1 MNRPRSHLHL
11 TRPARNPAARCRS
24 LGTALAAV
32 ALAGAGCLSLACTR
46 AGTEIVV
53 QGSPTFLPVAK
64 PAVAA
69 YRPSRPPS
77 AVLLAAGSAEAVR
90 ALLAGNC
97 DLAALV
103 RELTPEESRRARDAG
118 IELRTFRLGYAA
130 AVPIVQHDNPVAA
143 LTVAQLR
150 GIWSGAIR
158 RWSEVGGADL
168 PIHVVTRAAGSPLA
182 DLWDERV
189 MGGLP
194 TRADATPAGGAG
206 GGDPDPVA
214 ALVGKDPAAI
224 GFGPGMGDAGDAGTG
239 VKPLAVAGVAATEES
254 LKSGRYA
261 LGGAIYLVLDGR
273 TASDTVQGFV
283 DFLLEPAGQRLVRR
297 AGYLPV

>member
-1 MNRPRSHLHL
+1 MSRPTSSLSL
-11 TRPARNPAARCRS
+11 RPPS
-24 LGTALAAV
+24 LGAALAA
-32 ALAGAGCLSLACTR
+32 AGLLSLACGR

-53 QGSPTFLPVAK
+53 QGSPSFLPIAR

-69 YRPSRPPS
+69 YRPARPPS
-77 AVLLAAGSAEAVR
+77 AVLLAAGSAEGVR

-97 DLAALV
+97 DVAALA
-103 RELTPEESRRARDAG
+103 RELTPGESRRARDAG

-130 AVPIVQHDNPVAA
+130 AVPIVQRGNPVSG

-189 MGGLP
+189 LGGSSI
-194 TRADATPAGGAG
+194 RADATPAAAIGGE
-206 GGDPDPVA
+206 PDPVL
-214 ALVGKDPAAI
+214 ALVGRDPAAI
-224 GFGPGMGDAGDAGTG
+224 GFAGIGEAAPGT
-239 VKPLAVAGVAATEES
+239 KPLAVGGVAATEES
-254 LKSGRYA
+254 LRSGRFP
-261 LGGAIYLVLDGR
+261 LGGGIYLVLDGR
-273 TASDTVQGFV
+273 TATDTVQGFV
-283 DFLLEPAGQRLVRR
+283 DFLLEPEGQRLVRR
-297 AGYLPV
+297 AGYLPA

>member
-1 MNRPRSHLHL
+1 MSRPRNHLHL
-11 TRPARNPAARCRS
+11 MSPARQPAARCRS
-24 LGTALAAV
+24 LGAALAAV
-32 ALAGAGCLSLACTR
+32 ALAGAGCLSLACAR

-53 QGSPTFLPVAK
+53 QGSPTFLPIAK

-77 AVLLAAGSAEAVR
+77 VVLLAAGSAEAVR

-118 IELRTFRLGYAA
+118 VELRTFRLGYTA
-130 AVPIVQHDNPVAA
+130 AVPIVHRDNPVAV

-189 MGGLP
+189 MGGVP

-206 GGDPDPVA
+206 GGGGEIPTRWSRWSATIRRPSA
-214 ALVGKDPAAI
+214 SARAWGGPWPGSSRSRSPAS
-224 GFGPGMGDAGDAGTG
+224 P
-239 VKPLAVAGVAATEES
+239 PPRS
-254 LKSGRYA
+254 R
-261 LGGAIYLVLDGR
+261 
-273 TASDTVQGFV
+273 
-283 DFLLEPAGQRLVRR
+283 
-297 AGYLPV
+297 